1 VRAENLDRQAAELI
15 EAGNIRAEWFLRTL
29 ETKQHAGR
37 ARDELASRGIDPSSP
52 DNRVT
57 AQEWLEEHRADQ
69 VAEDPHRVVTDVDV
83 EDATGT
89 QVDDLRTR
97 PSMVAEMPLPD
108 IRERAAAEAPVAAN
122 TEDWDRVP
130 DIDTTRAAVDAAAR
144 ALEEMAQRQAWEATR
159 DAEDRSDQMAAWQA
173 ADQVRPDADQW
184 VDVLE

>member
-1 VRAENLDRQAAELI
+1 
-15 EAGNIRAEWFLRTL
+15 
-29 ETKQHAGR
+29 
-37 ARDELASRGIDPSSP
+37 
-52 DNRVT
+52 
-57 AQEWLEEHRADQ
+57 

-108 IRERAAAEAPVAAN
+108 IRERVAAEAPVAAN

-159 DAEDRSDQMAAWQA
+159 DAEDRSDQMATWQA

-184 VDVLE
+184 VGVLE